1 VEKEKLLFGR
11 MLGEMYRIQKKLGMQ
26 VSDARIY
33 GLLNGVEEAIDEEIE
48 KIGYV
53 SNRDIS
59 AVCDVLD
66 EYYQDWDKVSKL
78 DGFYEV
84 EDKLRNKGIGRSK
97 AIRIL
102 KYLYASNRYNDL
114 IDKFDSP
121 KSPVEAKKFK
131 LKEYDL

>member
-1 VEKEKLLFGR
+1 MEKEKLLFGR

>member
-1 VEKEKLLFGR
+1 
-11 MLGEMYRIQKKLGMQ
+11 MQ